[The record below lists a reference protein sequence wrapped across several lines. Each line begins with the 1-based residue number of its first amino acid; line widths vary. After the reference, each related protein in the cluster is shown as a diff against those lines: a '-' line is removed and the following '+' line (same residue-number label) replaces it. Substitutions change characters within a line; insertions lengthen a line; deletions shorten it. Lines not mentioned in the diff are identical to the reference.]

1 MKMDVRGRAKSRAR
15 EGKVTE
21 TKIRERR
28 AVGKK

>member
-1 MKMDVRGRAKSRAR
+1 MNMGVRGKAESRAR

-28 AVGKK
+28 AGGRK